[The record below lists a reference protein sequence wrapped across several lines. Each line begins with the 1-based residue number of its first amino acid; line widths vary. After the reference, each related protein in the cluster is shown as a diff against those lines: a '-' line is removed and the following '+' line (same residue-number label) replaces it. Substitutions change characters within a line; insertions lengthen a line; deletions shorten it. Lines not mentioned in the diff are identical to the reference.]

1 LKALEWWKRLDTSQR
16 AYLAGGVIGI
26 LVLTAL
32 FAYFVLRPSY
42 VPLLPDAALADNATV
57 TARLDAMGADYR
69 RDPDSGRVLVNEEQ
83 RDKLRTALA
92 DAGGTLRQPKGF
104 EVFDNSDFGMT
115 EFSQRI
121 NYERGLEGELTRTIM
136 ALDGVRYARLHL
148 VLPESSLFQRDHDQ
162 PKASVT
168 LMLAP
173 GKSLSPSEVSGIRE
187 LVAYAVPQ
195 LKPEMVSIH
204 DYRGADLA
212 PRDVDEEPETGGM
225 RARIKAQQAVDD
237 YLTAKIYDVLVPL
250 YPPGSVAVSV
260 DATLRLDHVSS
271 VRDETLPKPIAPARP
286 RTAPPHPAAHADAG
300 GGVVSA
306 AAAASSQPPPA
317 VQATAGDFGIDR
329 LHQQID
335 EVPGAIERLSVG
347 VVVPSQSSQ
356 KLSVD
361 ELRELISGAIGA
373 DADRGDIITIQAAAT
388 RPAVTGGATAGTSAN
403 SGNTTTTPAERGTV
417 RNSIS
422 SMLELAIP
430 IGVAII
436 LLAFWMGRHSTV
448 GGGRLTPIERER
460 LLSRLKESLR
470 SLDEGSQVS

>member
-1 LKALEWWKRLDTSQR
+1 LKALEWWRQLDTTR
-16 AYLAGGVIGI
+16 RLYLASGVIGI
-26 LVLTAL
+26 LVLTAF
-32 FAYFVLRPSY
+32 FAYFVLRPNY
-42 VPLLPDAALADNATV
+42 VPLLPDGALGDNAAV

-69 RDPDSGRVLVNEEQ
+69 RDPGSGRILVNEEQ

-92 DAGGTLRQPKGF
+92 DVGGTLRQPKGF

-195 LKPEMVSIH
+195 LKPDMVSIH
-204 DYRGADLA
+204 DYRGVDLA
-212 PRDVDEEPETGGM
+212 PRDTDEEPETSGM
-225 RARIKAQQAVDD
+225 RGRIKAQQAVDD
-237 YLTAKIYDVLVPL
+237 YLAAKIYDVLVPL
-250 YPPGSVAVSV
+250 YPPGSIAVSV

-271 VRDETLPKPIAPARP
+271 VRDETLPKPIAPTRP
-286 RTAPPHPAAHADAG
+286 RTNAPHPAPHTDAG
-300 GGVVSA
+300 GA
-306 AAAASSQPPPA
+306 AAATPSQPPPA
-317 VQATAGDFGIDR
+317 VQAPAGDFGIDR
-329 LHQQID
+329 VHQQID

-347 VVVPSQSSQ
+347 VVVPSESPQ

-388 RPAVTGGATAGTSAN
+388 RPAAVGGSSTSINIGNVAVPGQNGTK
-403 SGNTTTTPAERGTV
+403 
-417 RNSIS
+417 RNALS
-422 SMLELAIP
+422 SVLELAVPVGI
-430 IGVAII
+430 AII
-436 LLAFWMGRHSTV
+436 LLAFWMGRHFAV
-448 GGGRLTPIERER
+448 DGERLTPAERER

-470 SLDEGSQVS
+470 GLDEGSQVS